1 MPEDKYLDI
10 RDLDA
15 GYGRSQ
21 VLFGVTLNVPW
32 RGGVAILGRNGA
44 GKTTLMKAIV
54 GELPLLGGSIM
65 LDSRDVGQLPTE
77 KRIRLGVGYVPQEHA
92 VFARLSVRDN
102 LAVGAMTNRDSRA
115 VNRILEIF
123 PKLGQRMDQV
133 AGTLSGGERKM
144 LAIGRALLSDP
155 RLLLLDEPT
164 EGVWIGVI
172 EEITERLVVLAKE
185 IAVVI
190 VEQHL
195 DLALQVASHA
205 YVLDRGRV
213 ALVGSL
219 RLVPPMEPSSWWSVR
234 LLDVRK
240 RFRSREM
247 RMIYRVAAAVFAGSL
262 LAGAAA
268 AQSTTPSGE
277 KPETNCTT
285 SPAATTGR
293 AGEKT
298 SNSMAMEKSAI
309 LPDAGGSNSAAPTVQ
324 SGGKPMEVR
333 SECPLDSKAK

>member
-10 RDLDA
+10 SGLDA

-54 GELPLLGGSIM
+54 GELPLLGGSIT
-65 LDSRDVGQLPTE
+65 LDMREVGQLPTE
-77 KRIRLGVGYVPQEHA
+77 QRIRLGVGYVPQEHSI
-92 VFARLSVRDN
+92 FARLSVRDN

-172 EEITERLVVLAKE
+172 EEITERLVLLAKE

-195 DLALQVASHA
+195 DLALQVASRA

-213 ALVGSL
+213 ALTGSAAEV
-219 RLVPPMEPSSWWSVR
+219 RHDPR
-234 LLDVRK
+234 LLQ
-240 RFRSREM
+240 F
-247 RMIYRVAAAVFAGSL
+247 
-262 LAGAAA
+262 LA
-268 AQSTTPSGE
+268 P
-277 KPETNCTT
+277 
-285 SPAATTGR
+285 
-293 AGEKT
+293 
-298 SNSMAMEKSAI
+298 
-309 LPDAGGSNSAAPTVQ
+309 
-324 SGGKPMEVR
+324 
-333 SECPLDSKAK
+333 

>member
-1 MPEDKYLDI
+1 VPEDKYLDI

-21 VLFGVTLNVPW
+21 VLFGVTLDVPW

-65 LDSRDVGQLPTE
+65 LDKRDVGQLPTE
-77 KRIRLGVGYVPQEHA
+77 QRIRLGIGYVPQEHS

-102 LAVGAMTNRDSRA
+102 LAVGAMTNHDSRA

-123 PKLGQRMDQV
+123 PKLGQRLDQV

-172 EEITERLVVLAKE
+172 EEITERLIVLARE

-195 DLALQVASHA
+195 DLALRVASRA

-213 ALVGSL
+213 ALVGS
-219 RLVPPMEPSSWWSVR
+219 
-234 LLDVRK
+234 
-240 RFRSREM
+240 
-247 RMIYRVAAAVFAGSL
+247 AA
-262 LAGAAA
+262 
-268 AQSTTPSGE
+268 
-277 KPETNCTT
+277 
-285 SPAATTGR
+285 
-293 AGEKT
+293 
-298 SNSMAMEKSAI
+298 
-309 LPDAGGSNSAAPTVQ
+309 
-324 SGGKPMEVR
+324 EVR
-333 SECPLDSKAK
+333 HDPKLLQYLAP

>member
-1 MPEDKYLDI
+1 MPDDKYLDI
-10 RDLDA
+10 RNLDA

-54 GELPLLGGSIM
+54 GELPLLGGSIT

-77 KRIRLGVGYVPQEHA
+77 QRIRLGVGYVPQEHS

-172 EEITERLVVLAKE
+172 EEITERLVALAKE

-213 ALVGSL
+213 ALVGS
-219 RLVPPMEPSSWWSVR
+219 
-234 LLDVRK
+234 
-240 RFRSREM
+240 
-247 RMIYRVAAAVFAGSL
+247 AA
-262 LAGAAA
+262 
-268 AQSTTPSGE
+268 
-277 KPETNCTT
+277 
-285 SPAATTGR
+285 
-293 AGEKT
+293 
-298 SNSMAMEKSAI
+298 
-309 LPDAGGSNSAAPTVQ
+309 
-324 SGGKPMEVR
+324 EVR
-333 SECPLDSKAK
+333 HDPKLLQYLAP

>member
-1 MPEDKYLDI
+1 VPDDKYLDI

-54 GELPLLGGSIM
+54 GELPLLGGSVA
-65 LDSRDVGQLPTE
+65 LDKREVGQLPTE
-77 KRIRLGVGYVPQEHA
+77 QRIRLGIGYVPQEHA

-123 PKLGQRMDQV
+123 PKLGQRLDQV

-172 EEITERLVVLAKE
+172 EEITERLVLLAKE

-213 ALVGSL
+213 ALAGPAAEV
-219 RLVPPMEPSSWWSVR
+219 RNDPR
-234 LLDVRK
+234 LLQ
-240 RFRSREM
+240 
-247 RMIYRVAAAVFAGSL
+247 Y
-262 LAGAAA
+262 LA
-268 AQSTTPSGE
+268 P
-277 KPETNCTT
+277 
-285 SPAATTGR
+285 
-293 AGEKT
+293 
-298 SNSMAMEKSAI
+298 
-309 LPDAGGSNSAAPTVQ
+309 
-324 SGGKPMEVR
+324 
-333 SECPLDSKAK
+333 